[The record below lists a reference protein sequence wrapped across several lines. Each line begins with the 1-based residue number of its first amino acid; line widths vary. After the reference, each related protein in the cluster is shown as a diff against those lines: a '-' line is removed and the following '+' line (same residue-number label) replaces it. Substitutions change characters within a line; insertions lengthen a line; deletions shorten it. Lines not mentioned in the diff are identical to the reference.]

1 MHMNVGNF
9 LVDILSKQFG
19 ENKGLLEISL
29 KSFWENFSHT
39 AKNESL
45 NLNS

>member
-1 MHMNVGNF
+1 MHMKVGNF
-9 LVDILSKQFG
+9 SVDILSKQFG

-29 KSFWENFSHT
+29 KSFWQ
-39 AKNESL
+39 KNENENL

>member
-1 MHMNVGNF
+1 MHMKVGNF
-9 LVDILSKQFG
+9 SVDILSKQFG

-29 KSFWENFSHT
+29 KSFWEDFSQT
-39 AKNESL
+39 AQNESL

>member
-1 MHMNVGNF
+1 MKVGNF
-9 LVDILSKQFG
+9 SVDILSKQFG

-29 KSFWENFSHT
+29 KIFWENFSQT
-39 AKNESL
+39 AQNESL